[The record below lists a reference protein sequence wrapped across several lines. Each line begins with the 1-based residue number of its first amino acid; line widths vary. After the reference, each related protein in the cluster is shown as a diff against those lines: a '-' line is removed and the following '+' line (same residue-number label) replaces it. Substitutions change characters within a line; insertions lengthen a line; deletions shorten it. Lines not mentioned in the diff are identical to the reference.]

1 MSSRYLDRSATAL
14 YDLKKFERKEQL
26 MEQNEFYEEAEGLL
40 YGAGIAAVNPAV
52 NSAIINK
59 VVFLDCFLDPSS
71 SDFSFFFLS
80 NPFFPSST

>member
-52 NSAIINK
+52 NSAY
-59 VVFLDCFLDPSS
+59 
-71 SDFSFFFLS
+71 
-80 NPFFPSST
+80 